1 MTTGHYR
8 ALVIGQIVTVC
19 LLGVAAALIILDSVP
34 EHRSRNHLEEAIE
47 SYSEGTAAG
56 TRAANEALDAAL
68 AVDPQ
73 MRGAL
78 ALRGR
83 IGIEQR
89 NPTTAHD
96 AYKKLEQVL
105 SSGGRGTARAQNGL
119 GCALLLEAVL
129 RKGGRAKY
137 VQDAYEKFQSAIQ
150 QDPSNGDA
158 HVNAA
163 ICCLHLGKLAEAAG
177 HLEDARAT
185 RDLTYESL
193 VAYYSAVGSMLTLA
207 ASEGEAVAGE
217 VADKFG
223 DPDPRLR
230 RTGRMLFRAA
240 TEFDKAFELAQ
251 GEWTAAELQV
261 NAAMVKARLLA
272 WAPLGKYQANDYRD
286 AVSDALKAHKD
297 LFSRQQRQLLAL
309 VLANSR
315 RKSGHWAVGLERVA
329 RAAKEGKFS
338 PEVSFYAGGIVL
350 QLAQGQKTPER
361 RANVERRA
369 KGYFLAAL
377 KEPGLSDHM
386 RLRAL
391 AGLAF
396 GLWHA
401 KNSSEALGHMGE
413 AAGVL
418 AELEARPG
426 VLTTAERTRF
436 RWNLAVMQYQNGE
449 VPAAAATLGKLVAID
464 SSQKPAATFLSKL
477 NRKPE
482 IKDIKTMSTEKLPPN
497 MPIVTATVTSA
508 GPVPVR
514 KVDIA
519 VEIDGKAVT
528 FMVGPESRIY
538 ALPQSALAEGKHAL
552 KITVDAAGQTAVT
565 ATKEFDVA
573 YKYKQVKGGG
583 G

>member
-1 MTTGHYR
+1 MTTGQYR
-8 ALVIGQIVTVC
+8 ALVFGQIATVC
-19 LLGVAAALIILDSVP
+19 VLGVIAALIILTSVP
-34 EHRSRNHLEEAIE
+34 EHRSRSYLERAIA

-68 AVDPQ
+68 AVNPG
-73 MRGAL
+73 MVGAL

-105 SSGGRGTARAQNGL
+105 SSRGLGTARAQNGL

-137 VQDAYEKFQSAIQ
+137 VQEAYEKFQSAIR

-163 ICCLHLGKLAEAAG
+163 ICCLHLGKLVAAAG
-177 HLEDARAT
+177 HLEDARST
-185 RDLTYESL
+185 RDLAYESL
-193 VAYYSAVGSMLTLA
+193 VAYYSAVGSMLAFT
-207 ASEGEAVAGE
+207 ASEGEAVARE
-217 VADKFG
+217 VADKFS
-223 DPDPRLR
+223 DPDRGLR
-230 RTGRMLFRAA
+230 RTGQMLFRAA

-272 WAPLGKYQANDYRD
+272 WAPLGRQQANDFRD

-297 LFSRQQRQLLAL
+297 LFSLRQRQVLAL
-309 VLANSR
+309 VVANSR
-315 RKSGHWAVGLERVA
+315 RKSKHWRVGLERVA
-329 RAAKEGKFS
+329 KAAKEGKFS
-338 PEVSFYAGGIVL
+338 PEVSFYAGAIVL

-361 RANVERRA
+361 RASVERRA

-386 RLRAL
+386 RFRAL

-396 GLWHA
+396 VLWRA
-401 KNSSEALGHMGE
+401 NDPSGALERMGE
-413 AAGVL
+413 AAGLL
-418 AELEARPG
+418 AKLEAAPG
-426 VLTTAERTRF
+426 DLTTRERTRF
-436 RWNLAVMQYQNGE
+436 RWNLAVMQYRTGE
-449 VPAAAATLGKLVAID
+449 VAAAAETLGRLLAVD
-464 SSQKPAATFLSKL
+464 SGQKPMAALLEQLT
-477 NRKPE
+477 RKPE
-482 IKDIKTMSTEKLPPN
+482 IKDIKTMSTDKLPPN
-497 MPIVTATVTSA
+497 MPIITAAVTSA
-508 GPVPVR
+508 GPVAVR
-514 KVDIA
+514 KADIA

-528 FMVGPESRIY
+528 FTVGPGSRVY
-538 ALPQSALAEGKHAL
+538 ALPRDALAEGKHVV
-552 KITVDAAGQTAVT
+552 KITVGGAGRARVT
-565 ATKEFDVA
+565 ATKEFDVV
-573 YKYKQVKGGG
+573 YKYKQVGAGGG
-583 G
+583 